1 MEREFEPRQFGS
13 GTYMLK
19 SPLMIIM
26 IKTNID
32 CMFSITICQTPWWV
46 FYKYSVLY
54 SQPYYMVSGV
64 PTEQMEKWGK
74 WCWVTQVSCCPDPS
88 ISSTEPMFLTQQKG
102 HGKIETNNHGTQTW
116 GSMEEAESRSQGWCW
131 LWHRFDS
138 KLSVWW
144 LSRLCRKRRMWNK
157 ELKDCW
163 EINGLASSSWI

>member
-116 GSMEEAESRSQGWCW
+116 GSMEEAESRVKDDADSDIVLTLNSVFDGFQGSAGKGGCETK
-131 LWHRFDS
+131 S
-138 KLSVWW
+138 
-144 LSRLCRKRRMWNK
+144 
-157 ELKDCW
+157 
-163 EINGLASSSWI
+163 